1 MEQQQNAFRPCGKH
15 LLKSETYFS
24 LLGLFS
30 FCDDHPHLCQ
40 LQPGSNNTDEPEVK
54 TCVQEGINDGDCLA
68 ETSKAHDP
76 SFDCM
81 DLDDIGFG

>member
-1 MEQQQNAFRPCGKH
+1 
-15 LLKSETYFS
+15 SETYFS

-68 ETSKAHDP
+68 ETSVYKGQYAALGTWSDFIVAAAN
-76 SFDCM
+76 SSRGDN
-81 DLDDIGFG
+81 L